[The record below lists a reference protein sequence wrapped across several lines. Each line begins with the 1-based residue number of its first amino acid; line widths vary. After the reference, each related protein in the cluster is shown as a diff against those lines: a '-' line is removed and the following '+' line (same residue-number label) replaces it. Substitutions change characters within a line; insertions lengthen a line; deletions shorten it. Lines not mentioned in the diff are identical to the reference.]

1 MSKVFRDFGKIIR
14 MKKSAIVGIIG
25 GISIV
30 IVLGIIF
37 TFNEEP
43 ETIEIEDV
51 FNREIIPDEESAS
64 EVQEQLDEIEKIN
77 LEEEYSPQPREWIT
91 SGPFQ
96 IDRSEYVIGEK
107 IFVII
112 GGLQYNEKGQIVF
125 LRPLNETHYEVY
137 QTIPFDGAKKNA
149 FNYYIQPQL
158 SKVREL
164 CSTNDITG
172 DWTVMFRGTNYANL
186 KFKITDEILPGSEDA
201 YKSVC

>member
-14 MKKSAIVGIIG
+14 MKNSAVIGIIG

-30 IVLGIIF
+30 IVLGIVF
-37 TFNEEP
+37 TFNEES

-51 FNREIIPDEESAS
+51 FNREIIQDEESTS

-125 LRPLNETHYEVY
+125 LRP
-137 QTIPFDGAKKNA
+137 
-149 FNYYIQPQL
+149 
-158 SKVREL
+158 
-164 CSTNDITG
+164 
-172 DWTVMFRGTNYANL
+172 
-186 KFKITDEILPGSEDA
+186 
-201 YKSVC
+201 

>member
-1 MSKVFRDFGKIIR
+1 MIYMNKGPIIG
-14 MKKSAIVGIIG
+14 ITVGI
-25 GISIV
+25 SVV
-30 IVLGIIF
+30 IVLGIVF
-37 TFNEEP
+37 ALNEESKIM
-43 ETIEIEDV
+43 EVEDALD
-51 FNREIIPDEESAS
+51 REVVPDEEITP
-64 EVQEQLDEIEKIN
+64 EVQEKLDEIEKIN